1 MSNRELAIELINQ
14 MPEYKIGYAIA
25 YLQGLSADD
34 NAGASAEE
42 QKKIEGVIHYDRL
55 DTSENRNR
63 QFI

>member
-34 NAGASAEE
+34 GYFCSESSAVEPE
-42 QKKIEGVIHYDRL
+42 TEDKK
-55 DTSENRNR
+55 N
-63 QFI
+63 Q